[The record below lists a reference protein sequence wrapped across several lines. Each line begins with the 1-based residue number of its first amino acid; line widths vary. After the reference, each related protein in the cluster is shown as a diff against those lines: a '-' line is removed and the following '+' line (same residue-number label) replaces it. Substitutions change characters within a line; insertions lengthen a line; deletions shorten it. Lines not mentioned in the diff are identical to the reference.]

1 MKKHQLHGPPDKV
14 LHNSFAKTL
23 LWKHSTPL
31 ISTLSPLPFI
41 LYSLSSL
48 STLAIRNSHS
58 QLSPLHS
65 LFSITFFSLPS
76 YLLSS
81 AVLLFSTLF
90 YPPLTPP
97 SSFFYS
103 TLHTLPLCSF
113 PSTLI
118 SPLHPLLPTLLFS
131 SLFCISL
138 HYTDFT
144 VFVFVL
150 VLVSTLFLHSCSLHL
165 VHLFSSLST
174 LSTLF
179 PKSKICLKKNVF
191 LKKYHA
197 PSLDT
202 HHLQSSKLNP
212 TLLVLA
218 RW

>member
-1 MKKHQLHGPPDKV
+1 MVLKKHQLHGPPDKV

-31 ISTLSPLPFI
+31 IPTLSPLPFI

-118 SPLHPLLPTLLFS
+118 SPLHPLLPTLLFT

-138 HYTDFT
+138 RYTGFT
-144 VFVFVL
+144 VFVL

-179 PKSKICLKKNVF
+179 PKSKMCLKKCFSQKV
-191 LKKYHA
+191 
-197 PSLDT
+197 PRSLSGHT
-202 HHLQSSKLNP
+202 SPSKLK
-212 TLLVLA
+212 T
-218 RW
+218 

>member
-14 LHNSFAKTL
+14 LRNSFAKTL

-31 ISTLSPLPFI
+31 ISSTLYPLLSI
-41 LYSLSSL
+41 LSL

-118 SPLHPLLPTLLFS
+118 SPLHPLLPTLLFT

-150 VLVSTLFLHSCSLHL
+150 VLVFTLFLHSCSLHL
-165 VHLFSSLST
+165 AHLFSSLST

-179 PKSKICLKKNVF
+179 PKSTICLKKCFSQKV
-191 LKKYHA
+191 
-197 PSLDT
+197 PRSLSGHT
-202 HHLQSSKLNP
+202 SPSKLK
-212 TLLVLA
+212 T
-218 RW
+218 